1 MELLSYKIYSS
12 SGTISFEK
20 PILVFIHGF
29 GGNSAIWFKQI
40 KPLRKMYD
48 LLLIDLPSH
57 GKSKILLSK
66 LKNDF
71 ETVTQK
77 ILDVIDYL
85 NIKKAS
91 FIGCSLGTMFV
102 KEILIMRSELV
113 EKYILIGA
121 VGKYRNYFVPLIRSG
136 LFLFYFLPKNICY
149 KIITKIVIRSKESR
163 KIFLASIKNIHKKEI
178 VCWLQLLTKY
188 PKVQREY
195 LRKNCKKGLYIFGE
209 NDMVFLPTV
218 KEEGEMRILKGCGH
232 ICNIDCDKEVNEMII
247 EEIEKNE

>member
-1 MELLSYKIYSS
+1 MELLNYKIYSAT
-12 SGTISFEK
+12 GTISFEK

-57 GKSKILLSK
+57 GKSKILLSE

-71 ETVTQK
+71 KTVTQK

-121 VGKYRNYFVPLIRSG
+121 VGKYKKYFIPLIRSG
-136 LFLFYFLPKNICY
+136 LLLFFLLPKNICC
-149 KIITKIVIRSKESR
+149 KIITKIIISGKESR
-163 KIFLASIKNIHKKEI
+163 KIFLAAVKNIHKKEI
-178 VCWLQLLTKY
+178 ACWLQLLTKY
-188 PKVQREY
+188 PKVQGEY
-195 LRKNCKKGLYIFGE
+195 LRRNCKKGLYISGE
-209 NDMVFLPTV
+209 NDVVFLPTLRN
-218 KEEGEMRILKGCGH
+218 EEEVRILKGCGH

-247 EEIEKNE
+247 EEIEKR